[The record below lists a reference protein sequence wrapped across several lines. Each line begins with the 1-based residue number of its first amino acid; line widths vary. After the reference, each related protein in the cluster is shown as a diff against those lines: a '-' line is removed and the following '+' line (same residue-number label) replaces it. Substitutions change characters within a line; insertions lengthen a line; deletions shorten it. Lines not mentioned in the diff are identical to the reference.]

1 MTSAMGAD
9 GVESSNLGEDVE
21 PEGGMDEIAEGV
33 EDVSENRTMKET
45 EKDGGLLVASP
56 INETMTIS
64 ENGGTMGIGFASNFN
79 AERDSDLEMEVGSEE
94 GDDILCDVCKIWRR
108 SHQWKE
114 HLASRCH
121 QRNSKERRREQ
132 QRQNEQGRVRGELL
146 EVEDRIARL
155 NLVETGN

>member
-1 MTSAMGAD
+1 MTSPMGAD
-9 GVESSNLGEDVE
+9 GVESSNPGEDAE
-21 PEGGMDEIAEGV
+21 PESGMEETAEGV
-33 EDVSENRTMKET
+33 EGVSENMTAKES
-45 EKDGGLLVASP
+45 EKGGGLLAAFP

-64 ENGGTMGIGFASNFN
+64 ENGGAAGLDFASSLK
-79 AERDSDLEMEVGSEE
+79 ADRDSDLEMEVGSEE

-108 SHQWKE
+108 SHQWRE
-114 HLASRCH
+114 HIAGRCQ

>member
-1 MTSAMGAD
+1 MSSPKSAD
-9 GVESSNLGEDVE
+9 GVESSNPGEEAE
-21 PEGGMDEIAEGV
+21 PEGVMEETAEGV
-33 EDVSENRTMKET
+33 DGVSENMTAKES
-45 EKDGGLLVASP
+45 EKDGGLLAAFP
-56 INETMTIS
+56 ANETKTIP
-64 ENGGTMGIGFASNFN
+64 ENGGASGPEFASSLN
-79 AERDSDLEMEVGSEE
+79 AGHDSDLEVEVGSEE

-121 QRNSKERRREQ
+121 QRNSRERRREQ